1 MYFIKTPQILKRLY
15 PAQVWSLPAKQKSI
29 YLTFDDGPTPGVT
42 EWTLETL
49 EKHKAKATFFL
60 VGDNVLRY
68 PEIVNAI
75 TVSGHH
81 VGNHTQ
87 NHINGWNTETKDY
100 LRNTLKCAEV
110 LNTPLFR
117 PPYGRITRAQARIMQ
132 KRFKIIMWDVLS
144 GDFDK
149 SISKERVLRNVLDNT
164 SSGSII
170 VFHDSVKAESR
181 MKYALP
187 RVLDYFGDKGY
198 SFNAIPYK

>member
-1 MYFIKTPQILKRLY
+1 MYFIKTPQILKSLY
-15 PAQVWSLPAKQKSI
+15 PGQVWSLPKKQKSI

-42 EWTLETL
+42 DWTLDTL
-49 EKHKAKATFFL
+49 KAYKAKGTFFL
-60 VGDNVLRY
+60 VGDNVIKH
-68 PEIVNAI
+68 PELVQRILQE
-75 TVSGHH
+75 GHH

-87 NHINGWNTETKDY
+87 NHINGWNTETKEY

-110 LNTPLFR
+110 LKTSLFR

-149 SISKERVLRNVLDNT
+149 NISKERVLRNVLNNT
-164 SSGSII
+164 TGGSII
-170 VFHDSVKAESR
+170 VFHDSLKAESR

-187 RVLDYFGDKGY
+187 RVLDYFGNKGY
-198 SFNAIPYK
+198 TFEAIAY

>member
-15 PAQVWSLPAKQKSI
+15 PSQVWSLPAQQKSI

-49 EKHKAKATFFL
+49 AKHQAKATFFL
-60 VGDNVLRY
+60 VGDNVQRY
-68 PEIVNAI
+68 PGIVKSI
-75 TVSGHH
+75 TDSGHH

-117 PPYGRITRAQARIMQ
+117 PPYGRITRAQARVMQ

-149 SISKERVLRNVLDNT
+149 TISKERVLRNVLDNT
-164 SSGSII
+164 GSGSII
-170 VFHDSVKAESR
+170 VFHDSLKAESR

-187 RVLDYFGDKGY
+187 RVLDYFGEKGY
-198 SFNAIPYK
+198 SFDAIAYK

>member
-15 PAQVWSLPAKQKSI
+15 PDQIWSLPASNKNI
-29 YLTFDDGPTPGVT
+29 YLTFDDGPTNEIT
-42 EWTLETL
+42 EWILDTLV
-49 EKHKAKATFFL
+49 KNRAKATFFL
-60 VGDNVLRY
+60 VGDNVQRL
-68 PEIVNAI
+68 PHLVQQIQQG
-75 TVSGHH
+75 GHH

-87 NHINGWNTETKDY
+87 NHLNGWSTDTNDY
-100 LRNTLKCAEV
+100 LRNSLKCAEV

-149 SISKERVLRNVLDNT
+149 TISKERVLRNVLNHT
-164 SSGSII
+164 TSGSII
-170 VFHDSVKAESR
+170 VFHDNIKAENR

-187 RVLDYFGDKGY
+187 RVLDYFGEKGFT
-198 SFNAIPYK
+198 FNPIPYQ